1 MNKNAY
7 LAELTQLLYYM
18 TDWDRDAAVE
28 ECRQRF
34 DSCDDPEEIVRVLGS
49 PMKLAVTL
57 HRTYQPTPEP
67 AEGESVPSPLPP
79 MPEPEM
85 SAPPPAEE
93 TVPEPDT
100 APEAEAPVSPEEPPA
115 PVQPEAEESAP
126 EPEMESLEEI
136 LAEAEEPEVPAPA
149 PIQEETPPV
158 PTRQTPVR
166 PEPREEIFSEI
177 FNAATMAQSAIVMS
191 TDDQT
196 TTAPAEKARLGVL
209 IPYTVACVLIG
220 VPVTVVLFAVDL
232 LIFGIAV
239 AALVSGVYFLT
250 FLPQPQFVLPGD
262 KLVIIGLSILFV
274 TAAAAICVLGVWFV
288 KNATLGFPR
297 FLLEFGKKHGYAKEE
312 TP

>member
-1 MNKNAY
+1 M
-7 LAELTQLLYYM
+7 
-18 TDWDRDAAVE
+18 
-28 ECRQRF
+28 
-34 DSCDDPEEIVRVLGS
+34 
-49 PMKLAVTL
+49 
-57 HRTYQPTPEP
+57 
-67 AEGESVPSPLPP
+67 
-79 MPEPEM
+79 
-85 SAPPPAEE
+85 
-93 TVPEPDT
+93 
-100 APEAEAPVSPEEPPA
+100 
-115 PVQPEAEESAP
+115 
-126 EPEMESLEEI
+126 
-136 LAEAEEPEVPAPA
+136 
-149 PIQEETPPV
+149 QEETPPA
-158 PTRQTPVR
+158 PARQTPVR

-177 FNAATMAQSAIVMS
+177 FNAATMAQSAIVMP

-209 IPYTVACVLIG
+209 IPYTVSCVLIG

-250 FLPQPQFVLPGD
+250 FLPLPQFVLPGD